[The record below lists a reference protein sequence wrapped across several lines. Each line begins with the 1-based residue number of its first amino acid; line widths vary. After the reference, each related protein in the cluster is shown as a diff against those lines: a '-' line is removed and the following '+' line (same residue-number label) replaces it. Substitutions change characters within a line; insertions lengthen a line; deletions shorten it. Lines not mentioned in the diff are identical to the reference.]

1 MCKPE
6 FGAAMSGRGGFPVE
20 YFSSR
25 TLRQPKPVSYKEV
38 LVSRYSELGSILK
51 RRIALSFGIAALAL
65 AVVVPFSVRS
75 ASAAENVN
83 LLETG
88 SSLLYPLFNLW
99 VPAFTKSH
107 PDVKITTQS
116 TGSGT
121 GISQAVAGIAH
132 IGASDAYMSDALVR
146 MHSDM
151 LNIPLAISV
160 QMVNYNLPGLNKA
173 QLKLSGPVLAGIYD
187 GSIKMWNDQAIGK
200 ANPTV
205 HLPAHAII
213 PIHRSDGSGDTFIFT
228 QYLSFSTPSW
238 ANKFHYGTT
247 ISWAP
252 VPGGLGAIGNPGMV
266 TALKGSP
273 YSIAYIGTSYQDQV
287 QSAGLGIAR
296 LKNRNGNF
304 VLPTAANAKEAA
316 DEMAPKTPANERI
329 SLIFAPGGNSYPII
343 NYEYAIVKRRQRS
356 AATAAAM
363 REFFNWAISPTGGN
377 APNFMNR
384 VHFVPLP
391 ASIAKLSAAQIAQ
404 IQ

>member
-1 MCKPE
+1 M
-6 FGAAMSGRGGFPVE
+6 
-20 YFSSR
+20 
-25 TLRQPKPVSYKEV
+25 EV
-38 LVSRYSELGSILK
+38 LVSRYPESGPILK
-51 RRIALSFGIAALAL
+51 RRIALSVGAAALAL
-65 AVVVPFSVRS
+65 VVAIPFWVRGT
-75 ASAAENVN
+75 SAAENTN

-99 VPAFTKSH
+99 VPAYTRSH
-107 PDVKITTQS
+107 PGVKITTQS

-121 GISQAVAGIAH
+121 GISQAIAGIAQ
-132 IGASDAYMSDALVR
+132 IGASDAYMSDALAR
-146 MHSDM
+146 MHPDM

-173 QLKLSGPVLAGIYD
+173 NLKLSGPALAGIYD
-187 GSIKMWNDQAIGK
+187 GSIKMWNDPAIAK

-238 ANKFHYGTT
+238 ANKFSYGTT

-266 TALKGSP
+266 TALKDSP

-287 QSAGLGIAR
+287 ESAGLGVAR
-296 LKNRNGNF
+296 LKNRDGNF

-316 DEMAPKTPANERI
+316 EEMAPKTPAHERI
-329 SLIFAPGGNSYPII
+329 SLIFAPGSNSYPII

-356 AATAAAM
+356 AAIAAAM

-377 APNFMNR
+377 APNFMNQ

-391 ASIAKLSAAQIAQ
+391 ASIAKLSAAQITQ